1 MKTSKVKLTLVSVLL
16 LGIIGLPSAFAA
28 TNAELEKRI
37 DALEKEKTLS
47 DGSRLWDRFSLSGA
61 IELDYSSADTEDP
74 ADKTI
79 DASTSDLDVG
89 TLELG
94 IEATPHEY
102 VTAFALLK
110 GENLAGDDNVFWD
123 EAYFTLAKEGLPVYF
138 VGGKRAQPFGLFES
152 LFINDPITQDLYE
165 VNDTGATIG
174 FTSDT
179 WMNMDLSFTVYKG
192 ETLIARVDEAGYG
205 WTRDTSAGYQETKT
219 VGSYIFNATFE
230 PVEGLT
236 IAAFLNSEPGDSDR
250 NTTLGGAFHFEHSGF
265 ILDFEAMKAVSR
277 EKNTTANEEYEESA
291 WVASLGYQVT
301 DPLVLAVRYEDF
313 DADNDDDGN
322 LDNRYSI
329 GADYLLFEN
338 SHFACNLMGEFRRS
352 EYTGDDTS
360 ANDLDM
366 NELFAR
372 IAISF

>member
-1 MKTSKVKLTLVSVLL
+1 MSKLNIKLAIALVLS
-16 LGIIGLPSAFAA
+16 LGVINMPAAFAA
-28 TNAELEKRI
+28 SNVELEERI
-37 DALEKEKTLS
+37 EALEKEKTS
-47 DGSRLWDRFSLSGA
+47 SANIWDRFSLSGA
-61 IELDYSSADTEDP
+61 IELDYTSAETQDP
-74 ADKTI
+74 ADKTN

-110 GENLAGDDNVFWD
+110 GENLASDDNVFWD

-138 VGGKRAQPFGLFES
+138 TGGKRAQPFGLFES

-165 VNDTGATIG
+165 INDTGATVG
-174 FTSDT
+174 FTSES
-179 WMNMDLSFTVYKG
+179 WMNMDPSFTIYKG
-192 ETLIARVDEAGYG
+192 ETLIDRVNETGYG
-205 WTRDTSAGYQETKT
+205 WTRDTSAGYEATKT
-219 VGSYIFNATFE
+219 VGSYIVNATFE

-250 NTTLGGAFHFEHSGF
+250 NTTLGGALHYEYAGF
-265 ILDFEAMKAVSR
+265 ILDFEAMKALSR
-277 EKNTTANEEYEESA
+277 EKNTTDNKEYEESA
-291 WVASLGYQVT
+291 WVASLGYQIT
-301 DPLVLAVRYEDF
+301 DPLVFAVRYEDF
-313 DADNDDDGN
+313 DADNDNDGN

-329 GADYLLFEN
+329 GADYLLLEN
-338 SHFACNLMGEFRRS
+338 DHFACNLMGEFRRS
-352 EYTGDDTS
+352 EYTGDDAS

-372 IAISF
+372 IAVSF